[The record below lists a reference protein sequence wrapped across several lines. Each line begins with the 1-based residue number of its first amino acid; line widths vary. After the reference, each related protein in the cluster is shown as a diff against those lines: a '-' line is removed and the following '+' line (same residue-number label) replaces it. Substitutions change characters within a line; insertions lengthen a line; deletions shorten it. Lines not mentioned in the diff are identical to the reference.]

1 MNPFS
6 FLHLLQPPSKN
17 KETEIPNILLE
28 EFDQNI
34 TDGGEFIDDSL
45 RMIDQ
50 PLVYTEISVAAG
62 NPAEMF

>member
-6 FLHLLQPPSKN
+6 FLHHLPPSTQSQDRK
-17 KETEIPNILLE
+17 IPTPLLE
-28 EFDQNI
+28 EFDKNI

-45 RMIDQ
+45 RMVDQ